1 MEELALFQVKKVQE
15 PIGDRNFGGCSYNP
29 SFYKILDLL

>member
-15 PIGDRNFGGCSYNP
+15 PIGDRKFGGSYNP